1 MEQAPSFEE
10 VARSTDYTINWRDS
24 MFGFAKTDDYV
35 NFVSLCDAVVGIRD
49 TKFKD
54 VLSVHDMQKKTL
66 YMTNFANCK
75 DPKLQIL
82 NYMYDHDVDF
92 NNTDTDGQ
100 SILHYM
106 DMNKNSGMKKLLND
120 FMMKKTGILYTN
132 EKLKL
137 NM

>member
-1 MEQAPSFEE
+1 MEFDAPNL
-10 VARSTDYTINWRDS
+10 DYTINWRDVL
-24 MFGFAKTDDYV
+24 FGCAEDDDFEKFLDISTVVAELRSAKY
-35 NFVSLCDAVVGIRD
+35 
-49 TKFKD
+49 KD
-54 VLSVHDMQKKTL
+54 ILSVHDMQKKTL

-75 DPKLQIL
+75 DPELQIL
-82 NYMYDHDVDF
+82 NFMYQHDVDF
-92 NNTDTDGQ
+92 NNTDADGH

-106 DMNKNSGMKKLLND
+106 DMNKNPGMKKILNE

>member
-1 MEQAPSFEE
+1 
-10 VARSTDYTINWRDS
+10 
-24 MFGFAKTDDYV
+24 MFGFAKTDDYD

-66 YMTNFANCK
+66 YMSNFAHCK
-75 DPKLQIL
+75 DPGLKIL

-92 NNTDTDGQ
+92 NNTDADGH
-100 SILHYM
+100 SLLHYM
-106 DMNKNSGMKKLLND
+106 DLNKNPGMKKYLHE
-120 FMMKKTGILYTN
+120 FIMKKSGILYTD
-132 EKLKL
+132 EKLDL